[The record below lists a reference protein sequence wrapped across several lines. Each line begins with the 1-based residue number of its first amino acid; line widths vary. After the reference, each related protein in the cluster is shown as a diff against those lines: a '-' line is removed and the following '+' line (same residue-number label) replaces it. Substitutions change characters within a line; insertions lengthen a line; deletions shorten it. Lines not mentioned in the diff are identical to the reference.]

1 MKVYGERGRIHPAAE
16 DSMVEADFTLIMT
29 TGSFLDDLQR
39 AAWDTQNLLGA
50 RLGCVVF
57 TPTLNQ
63 TRRINCPR
71 CGVLVSCLVA
81 PSRVLSEGCCPFWL
95 WLLP

>member
-50 RLGCVVF
+50 RLGSH
-57 TPTLNQ
+57 L
-63 TRRINCPR
+63 R
-71 CGVLVSCLVA
+71 
-81 PSRVLSEGCCPFWL
+81 
-95 WLLP
+95 